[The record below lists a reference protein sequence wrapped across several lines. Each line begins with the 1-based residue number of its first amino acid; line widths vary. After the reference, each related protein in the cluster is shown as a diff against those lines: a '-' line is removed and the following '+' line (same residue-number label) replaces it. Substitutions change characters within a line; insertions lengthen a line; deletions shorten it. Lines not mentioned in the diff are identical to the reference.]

1 MSPFLKY
8 RLKKVLGALG
18 IRPNGARPA
27 RSSLEQFCR
36 HLRSLGFMPQAVVDI
51 GVADGTFD
59 IYTIFPD
66 ARYLLIEPMAEFRPA
81 LDWICAHYKAE
92 AVLAAVAAEEGE
104 KTIRFGSSMADMH
117 GASLVNL
124 NPNIEEETNAR
135 IVPVRR
141 LDRLVR
147 ERNLPSP
154 MMIKIDVQ
162 GTELDVVRGAE
173 DILTQVDVIV
183 LETALF
189 DFETSQ
195 PLIADSIGFMAERG
209 FVPYDI
215 FATFNRP
222 LDNALGWCDI
232 AYVQRDGIF
241 RKDQRFRDH
250 SLPPALG
257 QRLVG
262 SARRLLQI

>member
-8 RLKKVLGALG
+8 RLKKALGALG
-18 IRPNGARPA
+18 IRPNGAQPA

-36 HLRSLGFMPQAVVDI
+36 HLRSLGFEPQTIIDV

-59 IYTIFPD
+59 IYTVFPD

-92 AVLAAVAAEEGE
+92 AILAAVSAEDGE

-117 GASLVNL
+117 GASLINL
-124 NPNIEEETNAR
+124 NSNIEEETNAR

-141 LDRLVR
+141 LERLVR

-162 GTELDVVRGAE
+162 GAELDVIRGAE
-173 DILTQVDVIV
+173 DILTQVDVII

-195 PLIADSIGFMAERG
+195 PLIADSINFMSERG

-215 FATFNRP
+215 FAAFNRP

-232 AYVQRDGIF
+232 AYVQRHGIF

-250 SLPPALG
+250 SLPPTIG

-262 SARRLLQI
+262 SARRLLNI